1 MARLGDPGIFRSMNA
16 ANSDGHRS
24 AAQEAAL
31 ENPFDID
38 DGPEG
43 LKQRSLRGS
52 FVTVLS
58 QATKMAIQLGSQI
71 ILARLL
77 FPAEFGL
84 LAMAYPVLAFVQVFN
99 DIGLGQAI
107 IQRPTLVPAQVSA
120 LFWVNLAI
128 SCVLACAVAL
138 LSPVASWV
146 YGEPQLVGILLAL
159 SVTLPIAAASISP
172 AALLA
177 RQMRFGV
184 MARNEVIAMMAGAST
199 AILCAWSGLSYWSLV
214 IGQFANV
221 VTTNILVWLSSS
233 WRPTAPVFNTAV
245 WNDVKF
251 GGNLTLSNLAT
262 FVTTMGANVVV
273 GLTTGKVSLGL
284 YDRSYNLV
292 VRPIGQMMAPLSRVA
307 VPLLSR
313 LAHQDDEYRTT
324 YLQIFRIAVLLV
336 VPGMLVCIANAPALI
351 DILLGARWREA
362 APIFAWICV
371 GGLTSSIYL
380 SAYWLFVSQGRAEEL
395 RNFSITAA
403 VINLSSYVL
412 GSWWGVIGI
421 VMASSLGFVFI
432 NTPLML
438 YRASKSGPVGL
449 ADLVRCGVPFVAAG
463 LVVFAVLWLG
473 VARLGLHGVVQ
484 IAVATFLS
492 YSLFVALSLFSP
504 SNRRLLQAGLR
515 SLKGLLPA

>member
-1 MARLGDPGIFRSMNA
+1 MNSA
-16 ANSDGHRS
+16 DSGGCRS

-31 ENPFDID
+31 ENPFDIEE
-38 DGPEG
+38 GPEG
-43 LKQRSLRGS
+43 LKQRSVRGS

-58 QATKMAIQLGSQI
+58 QAAKMAIQLGSQI

-84 LAMAYPVLAFVQVFN
+84 LAMAYPVIAFVQVFN

-120 LFWVNLAI
+120 LFWVNIAI
-128 SCVLACAVAL
+128 SCTLACAVAL

-146 YGEPQLVGILLAL
+146 YGEPQLIGILLAL
-159 SVTLPIAAASISP
+159 SMTLPIAATSISP

-184 MARNEVIAMMAGAST
+184 MARNEVLAMLAGAAT
-199 AILCAWSGLSYWSLV
+199 TILCAWSGFSYWSLV

-221 VTTNILVWLSSS
+221 VTTNILVWLASS
-233 WRPTAPVFNTAV
+233 WRPTAPVFNKAV
-245 WNDVKF
+245 WDDVKF
-251 GGNLTLSNLAT
+251 GGNLTASNFAT
-262 FVTTMGANVVV
+262 FLTTSGDNVIV
-273 GLTTGKVSLGL
+273 GLTTGKVALGL

-313 LAHQDDEYRTT
+313 LAHQEEEYRAT

-336 VPGMLVCIANAPALI
+336 VPAMLVCIANAPALI
-351 DILLGARWREA
+351 DVLLGPRWRDA

-380 SAYWLFVSQGRAEEL
+380 SAYWLFVSQGRATEL
-395 RNFSITAA
+395 RNFSILAA
-403 VINLSSYVL
+403 VINLTSYL
-412 GSWWGVIGI
+412 IGSWWGVVGI
-421 VMASSLGFVFI
+421 AMASSLGFVFI
-432 NTPLML
+432 TTPLML
-438 YRASKSGPVGL
+438 YRASRSGPVAL
-449 ADLVRCGVPFVAAG
+449 ADLIRCAVPFVAVG
-463 LVVFAVLWLG
+463 LAVYAVLWLG
-473 VARLGLHGVVQ
+473 IARLGLHGVVQ
-484 IAVATFLS
+484 IAVATILS
-492 YSLFVALSLFSP
+492 YSLFVVLSLFSP
-504 SNRRLLQAGLR
+504 SNRRLLQAALR

>member
-1 MARLGDPGIFRSMNA
+1 MNA
-16 ANSDGHRS
+16 ANSEGGRS

-38 DGPEG
+38 EGPES
-43 LKQRSLRGS
+43 LKQRSVRGS

-58 QATKMAIQLGSQI
+58 QAAKMAIQLGSQI

-84 LAMAYPVLAFVQVFN
+84 LAMAYPVIAFVQVFN

-107 IQRPTLVPAQVSA
+107 VQRPTLLPAQVSA
-120 LFWVNLAI
+120 LFWVNIAI
-128 SCVLACAVAL
+128 SCTLACAVAL

-146 YGEPQLVGILLAL
+146 YGEPQLIGILLAL
-159 SVTLPIAAASISP
+159 SVTLPIAATSISP

-184 MARNEVIAMMAGAST
+184 MARNDVLAMTVGAGT
-199 AILCAWSGLSYWSLV
+199 TILCAWAGFSYWSLV

-221 VTTNILVWLSSS
+221 VTTNILVWMASS
-233 WRPTAPVFNTAV
+233 WRPTAPVFNKAV
-245 WNDVKF
+245 WDDVKF
-251 GGNLTLSNLAT
+251 GGNLTASNFAT
-262 FVTTMGANVVV
+262 FLTTSGDNVIV
-273 GLTTGKVSLGL
+273 GLTTGKVALGL

-313 LAHQDDEYRTT
+313 LAHQADEYRTT

-380 SAYWLFVSQGRAEEL
+380 SAYWLFVSQGRAGEL
-395 RNFSITAA
+395 RNFSILAA
-403 VINLSSYVL
+403 IINLLSYAI
-412 GSWWGVIGI
+412 GSFWGVIGI
-421 VMASSLGFVFI
+421 AMASALGFVFI
-432 NTPLML
+432 TTPLML
-438 YRASKSGPVGL
+438 YRASRSGPVGL
-449 ADLVRCGVPFVAAG
+449 ADLVRCAVPFIAVGMA
-463 LVVFAVLWLG
+463 VYAVLWLG
-473 VARLGLHGVVQ
+473 IARLGLHGLVQ
-484 IAVATFLS
+484 IAVATILS
-492 YSLFVALSLFSP
+492 YSLFVGLSLFSP

>member
-1 MARLGDPGIFRSMNA
+1 MNSA
-16 ANSDGHRS
+16 DSEGRRS

-31 ENPFDID
+31 DNPFDID
-38 DGPEG
+38 EGPEG
-43 LKQRSLRGS
+43 LKQRSVRGS

-58 QATKMAIQLGSQI
+58 QAIKMAIQLGSQI

-120 LFWVNLAI
+120 LFWVNIAI
-128 SCVLACAVAL
+128 SSTLACAVAL
-138 LSPVASWV
+138 LSPVAAWA
-146 YGEPQLVGILLAL
+146 YGEPQLIGILLAL
-159 SVTLPIAAASISP
+159 SITLPIAATSISP

-184 MARNEVIAMMAGAST
+184 MARNDVIAMLVGSGT

-221 VTTNILVWLSSS
+221 VTTNILVWQSSS
-233 WRPTAPVFNTAV
+233 WRPSAPVFNTAV

-262 FVTTMGANVVV
+262 FVTTMGANVIV
-273 GLTTGKVSLGL
+273 GLTAGKVALGL

-313 LAHQDDEYRTT
+313 LAHQSDEYRTT

-336 VPGMLVCIANAPALI
+336 VPGMLVCIANAQELI

-380 SAYWLFVSQGRAEEL
+380 SAYWLFVSQGRASEL

-403 VINLSSYVL
+403 IINLSSYII

-421 VMASSLGFVFI
+421 VMASSLGFVFLT
-432 NTPLML
+432 TPLML
-438 YRASKSGPVGL
+438 YRASRSGPVGL
-449 ADLVRCGVPFVAAG
+449 ADLLRCAVPFIVVG
-463 LVVFAVLWLG
+463 LAVYAMLWFG
-473 VARLGLHGVVQ
+473 VASLGLHGLVQ
-484 IAVATFLS
+484 IVLATILS
-492 YSLFVALSLFSP
+492 YLLFIGLSLVSP